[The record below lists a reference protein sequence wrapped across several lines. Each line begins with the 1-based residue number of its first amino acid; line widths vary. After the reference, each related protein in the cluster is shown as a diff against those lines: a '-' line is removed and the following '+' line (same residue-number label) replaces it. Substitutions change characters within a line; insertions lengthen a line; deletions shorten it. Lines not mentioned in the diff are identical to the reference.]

1 MSEFSAFPPTV
12 KETDD
17 GEIVPSYQP
26 GNGNEPRYVPV
37 DTEMPHDSN
46 IGTGENQPEPLPV
59 RTDDEG
65 SHGDFPDN
73 NGGEFGFGPSAEG
86 FENVYKKGIVEARKQ
101 LHKGE

>member
-1 MSEFSAFPPTV
+1 MSEFSTFPPTV

-65 SHGDFPDN
+65 SRGDFLDN
-73 NGGEFGFGPSAEG
+73 NGTPFRIEPAAAGHEDDYG
-86 FENVYKKGIVEARKQ
+86 KGIREAREELQKR
-101 LHKGE
+101 